1 MKYCL
6 YKLKFMTP
14 VHFGNSAGGGK
25 LDRVSLTCSADTYFS
40 ALCQE
45 AADLGKS
52 VDKFVKLFLERKL
65 MISSLF
71 PYFDNIA
78 TKELEL
84 YLPKPFIIGKAAE
97 QKATSYQEVK
107 IEATALKK
115 LKKSVYIRSSEM
127 ESFYTAMM
135 NGERYATVAPVF
147 ASENISTRV
156 NMRGEQPLP
165 YYVGSYVFREE
176 AGLYFVV
183 AAEEE
188 ENLALLTE
196 LVESL
201 GYSGIGGKKSSGY
214 GKYEASCIF
223 LEAENQSPDMIA
235 LEQLLTAEES
245 ATNMC
250 IAPLCPENGQGE
262 AVKSGSYKLI
272 KRSGFVAS
280 DKENIKRSSF
290 YMLAEGSCFAAKLK
304 GEMKRIRIPGLPYE
318 VCRNGM
324 GMYVG
329 VGKND

>member
-6 YKLKFMTP
+6 YKLKFLTP

-52 VDKFVKLFLERKL
+52 VEMFVKLFSDSKL
-65 MISSLF
+65 VISSLF

-84 YLPKPFIIGKAAE
+84 YLPKPLIIGKAAE
-97 QKATSYQEVK
+97 HKAASYQEVK
-107 IEATALKK
+107 SEATALKK

-127 ESFYTAMM
+127 ESFYKALMD
-135 NGERYATVAPVF
+135 GERYVTAAPVF
-147 ASENISTRV
+147 ASDYISTRV

-165 YYVGSYVFREE
+165 YYVGSYVFMEE
-176 AGLYFVV
+176 AGLYFVA
-183 AAEEE
+183 AAEDE
-188 ENLALLTE
+188 ENMTLLAE

-214 GKYEASCIF
+214 GKYEASRIY
-223 LEAENQSPDMIA
+223 LDAENQSPDMAA
-235 LEQLLTAEES
+235 LEQLLKAVEP
-245 ATNMC
+245 AINMC

-262 AVKSGSYKLI
+262 AVKGGSYKLI

-280 DKENIKRSSF
+280 DEENIKRSSF
-290 YMLAEGSCFAAKLK
+290 YMLAEGSCFATRLK
-304 GEMKRIRIPGLPYE
+304 GEMKRIRISGLPYE